1 MARRDVE
8 IKIRAKDDAS
18 KQARAISDALKQIE
32 IDAKKAA
39 DGFRAIGNTDK
50 NIGRISADIRKLETD
65 AAKLKIFNEAATHIK
80 ASGDAVEK
88 LSAKLSNNQTSF
100 NRLRDEAAKSAAA
113 LKEMRDAQD
122 ALNQRLAA
130 AKSRQAEIRTETKRH
145 KDEVAAAKA
154 AVDSYNAALAKTPNS
169 GPAATSAGVFLRS
182 AHKQAVADKSGYSAG
197 VANESKALTAEVKSL
212 NTAITTVTQRVNAA
226 AKAHQ
231 GLETEVAKV
240 GNATL
245 SLRTD
250 IRAENTALAALQ
262 NDLRAAGAGAATLSG
277 KQIDLAR
284 DTAKAT
290 AELQRNQ
297 GVVAALGKYSNG
309 SGGFAQPKV
318 AEAMRKTAEAVAEQQ
333 RTAQAAKQEW
343 KLLESEA
350 ARLGNALKTLSGN
363 ATEQVNAFKG
373 IIAAAR
379 EAKKNYVE
387 QQAAADR
394 AAAAAA
400 RSAANLAASGN
411 ASTTAARNGAAAE
424 GALNAARLRS
434 TSSARDAAGAT
445 NQYTD
450 SINRATQA
458 KREAAGAASRLSAEI
473 SGLVTGYLSFNSAIG
488 QVKESVTAFRSLES
502 VQSRLGAVFAQDTAR
517 VAQEVLWLRNEA
529 ERLGIAFPTLAEQY
543 GKFAIATQQAG
554 FAQES
559 VREMFISV
567 AEAGRVNKLSVEQLG
582 GTFTALEQIVSKGKF
597 SAEEVRRQLGN
608 RLPGAFSILANAIGK
623 TTGELDKMMRE
634 GELFATEGNMLKFT
648 REMANRFGP
657 QLAASLNSLT
667 TDIGRFENS
676 VYNARIEM
684 AKGFIPALR
693 EALQNFNAFASS
705 ADGKDLFR
713 GVGEAVGA
721 FANALVIAVQHIDL
735 IAQAAA
741 GLFAV
746 GLGKFFLAITARV
759 QGGIAALGGFTAQ
772 MVAGV
777 AAVGHMSRAQRILF
791 FAVNNTIGRL
801 DALRARLAATAATSR
816 GMALGTRALVGGLTL
831 LRGAAVI
838 TAGAMRAL
846 WAAIGGLPGLVIT
859 GIITAVGAWITSV
872 DDASAAIEMHN
883 NLLTETQEAYN
894 SAKTEAEGLRKV
906 AQSISL
912 PRALENLDTQS
923 AAWEAAMKRMRGAL
937 YVLDDAISNF
947 NVGTLIGNSDK
958 ARLKADAKAVREI
971 TAAFT
976 GGGVSLEKFTETL
989 NQVYSRTDNDFL
1001 KKLIT
1006 NLLSIADGG
1015 GEAGQSMAEIRTRM
1029 EEAGGIVIALGGTI
1043 SDTVKELLGFK
1054 TATDEANAALEDTKK
1069 ATNYTDAINALKEK
1083 IPGLTDEMERLKRV
1097 TELNAAAL
1105 TALVAAAKSGDWS
1118 KIKEVFGLWGQGFA
1132 TIPDPMATARMEAE
1146 YVAGRGSATGQEL
1159 GELVQATNTVAKQL
1173 GVSARDL
1180 LAVMSFETGGTLDKW
1195 KSGPT
1200 TKWGQHIGLIQWGEP
1215 QRAQYG
1221 VTEGMSVGAQVAAVG
1236 KYLIDH
1242 GVKPG
1247 DALPQIYAA
1256 VLAGDARKVDA
1267 SDKAAGGVVDNVTD
1281 AVKGDL
1287 FKGHIDRAEALQRVY
1302 AYAATEGEALHE
1314 KAVEA
1319 AKLAKDQA
1327 EATAKRLADGA
1338 FELDQQGRINAGKE
1352 REAAIQAAIRDAKA
1366 ENPKIG
1372 AKELEQV
1379 RAQAAALW
1387 DAQNASKGR
1396 QDAEE
1401 RVNQLY
1407 DLRQSLLEQQQMMR
1421 EQGDMTGAARLG
1433 ETLQGVNQQLR
1444 EAITNAIAMWTAIGG
1459 PEADAAIAKLETQ
1472 RMSLSAGNDKIIAF
1486 GLNAQQFEG
1495 AVSSFADGLTG
1506 AFMSF
1511 AESLA
1516 NGEKG
1521 FKALGTAFLKFAS
1534 DFLIQIG
1541 QMIIKQAILNAL
1553 AGISGPIGTAASA
1566 LGGKATSAAPAWSGK
1581 AFVYH
1586 EGGIA
1591 GFKPG
1596 EIPAKLKRGEEI
1608 LTEDNPRHIAN
1619 VGAAQ
1624 SNMSILN
1631 VFDTDSAAQAILSA
1645 PSADKLFVNK
1655 IRMLAPQIKKA
1666 LV

>member
-284 DTAKAT
+284 DTAKTT

-567 AEAGRVNKLSVEQLG
+567 AEAGRVNKLSVEQLS

-801 DALRARLAATAATSR
+801 DALRARLAATAAASH
-816 GMALGTRALVGGLTL
+816 GMALGTRAAVAGLTL

-872 DDASAAIEMHN
+872 DDASAAIETHN

-1029 EEAGGIVIALGGTI
+1029 EEAGGIVIALGGKI
-1043 SDTVKELLGFK
+1043 SDTVKELLGFRL
-1054 TATDEANAALEDTKK
+1054 ATDEVNEALDKTQKV
-1069 ATNYTDAINALKEK
+1069 TTYTDALNALKEK
-1083 IPGLTDEMERLKRV
+1083 VPGLTEEMNKLKRV
-1097 TELNAAAL
+1097 TELNAAAM
-1105 TALVAAAKSGDWS
+1105 TAFVAAAKSGDWN
-1118 KIKEVFGLWGQGFA
+1118 KIKEVFSLWGQGA
-1132 TIPDPMATARMEAE
+1132 SGIGQEHIDGVISGGAN
-1146 YVAGRGSATGQEL
+1146 GSFVDRLIAIESGGNPNAKNKNSTATGLGQFIESTWLSMFRRYFPDRAKSMSEAAILEL
-1159 GELVQATNTVAKQL
+1159 RNESEISRTMIELYAKENARVLQGAGVA
-1173 GVSARDL
+1173 
-1180 LAVMSFETGGTLDKW
+1180 
-1195 KSGPT
+1195 
-1200 TKWGQHIGLIQWGEP
+1200 I
-1215 QRAQYG
+1215 
-1221 VTEGMSVGAQVAAVG
+1221 
-1236 KYLIDH
+1236 
-1242 GVKPG
+1242 
-1247 DALPQIYAA
+1247 
-1256 VLAGDARKVDA
+1256 
-1267 SDKAAGGVVDNVTD
+1267 TD
-1281 AVKGDL
+1281 ANLYLAHFLGP
-1287 FKGHIDRAEALQRVY
+1287 GG
-1302 AYAATEGEALHE
+1302 AAKLISAAPGTKANDVLDSGQINANASILDGKTREEVIAWSAKKMGINKTEIAAITQLNKLDEE
-1314 KAVEA
+1314 R

-1624 SNMSILN
+1624 PNMSILN